1 MSSRCCSVLVRA
13 SSLFQGG
20 ANSRCLGDMHSSLV
34 EESALIMV
42 FPRLSSLSV
51 PLLFRDT
58 SVEMGGSLLQ
68 SNQRGVNSRL
78 RARAVPGDSIDSG
91 YHRVIGL
98 TSCCSRFSLI

>member
-34 EESALIMV
+34 EESARIIV

-58 SVEMGGSLLQ
+58 SVEMDGSLLQ
-68 SNQRGVNSRL
+68 CNQRGVNSSSEL
-78 RARAVPGDSIDSG
+78 
-91 YHRVIGL
+91 GL
-98 TSCCSRFSLI
+98 C